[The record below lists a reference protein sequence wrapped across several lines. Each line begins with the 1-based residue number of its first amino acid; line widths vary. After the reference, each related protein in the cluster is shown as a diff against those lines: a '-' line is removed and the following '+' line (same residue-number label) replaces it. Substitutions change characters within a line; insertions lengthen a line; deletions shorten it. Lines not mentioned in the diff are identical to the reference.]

1 MEQLTVSQQQ
11 PIASRPVT
19 TRVKSRRRT
28 AVVGGL
34 IALVALGLLGAL
46 AWYLTHQKPTEGGA
60 GGSPGGGRGGAG
72 STVGVATAEARDIP
86 VQLDALGTVLPAAI
100 VTVRPQVSGVLQK
113 ILFKEGDTVHAGQV
127 LAMIDPRQF
136 EMALMQSTGQRQ
148 RDDAQLAS
156 ARVTLRRFQTL
167 LAEDSI
173 ARQEVDTQAA
183 LVKQLEGTSTS
194 DRASEGTARL
204 NLGYSKIVAP
214 IRGRVGLRVVDVG
227 NVVGSNDVNGI
238 AVITQVN
245 PIDVQ
250 FAVPQDQ
257 VAEVLAR
264 SANGA
269 LLPVAALD
277 RTRTTVL
284 DKGRF
289 STLDNQIDL
298 QTGTVRA
305 KARFANDG
313 LRLFPNQ
320 FVNVQLQLRMIAG
333 AVTVP
338 VTALRHGS
346 NGDYVFVLNR
356 AERTAALRPVTRG
369 QTTVDRVEI
378 TSGLALGEQVITEG
392 ADRLKDGAKVMLPG
406 DRPPMAGA
414 GKGKRGG
421 RLDAASAS
429 SEATPAAAGRRKR
442 PATDAAQ

>member
-1 MEQLTVSQQQ
+1 MDQLTAPQQHT
-11 PIASRPVT
+11 PAKNYT
-19 TRVKSRRRT
+19 TVRAGPQGRT
-28 AVVGGL
+28 VVAGGL
-34 IALVALGLLGAL
+34 IALIALSILGAL
-46 AWYLTHQKPTEGGA
+46 AWYLTHHKPTEGGA
-60 GGSPGGGRGGAG
+60 YGGRGSPG

-100 VTVRPQVSGVLQK
+100 VTVRPQVGGVLQK

-127 LAMIDPRQF
+127 LATIDPRQF
-136 EMALMQSTGQRQ
+136 EMALMQSSGQRQ
-148 RDDAQLAS
+148 RDEAQLAG
-156 ARVTLRRFQTL
+156 AKVTLHRFQTL
-167 LAEDSI
+167 LGEDSI

-183 LVKQLEGTSTS
+183 LVQQIEGTVTA
-194 DRASEGTARL
+194 DRASEGVARL

-214 IRGRVGLRVVDVG
+214 ISGRLGLRVVDVG

-264 SANGA
+264 AATGTV
-269 LLPVAALD
+269 LPVAALD

-284 DKGRF
+284 AKGRF

-320 FVNVQLQLRMIAG
+320 FVNVQLQLRVIAG

-346 NGDYVFVLNR
+346 NGDYVFVLNKV
-356 AERTAALRPVTRG
+356 ERTVVFRPVTRG

-378 TSGLALGEQVITEG
+378 IRGVGLGEEVITEG
-392 ADRLKDGAKVMLPG
+392 ADRLKDGSKVMLPG
-406 DRPPMAGA
+406 DRPAMGGR
-414 GKGKRGG
+414 GKSKRGG
-421 RLDAASAS
+421 SVDDA
-429 SEATPAAAGRRKR
+429 ATPAGAVPAAGARRKR
-442 PATDAAQ
+442 PVTDAAQ

>member
-1 MEQLTVSQQQ
+1 MDQLTVSQQQ
-11 PIASRPVT
+11 PLASGPVT

-46 AWYLTHQKPTEGGA
+46 AWYLTHQKPLEGGA
-60 GGSPGGGRGGAG
+60 GGSPGSGRGGAG

-214 IRGRVGLRVVDVG
+214 ISGRVGLRVVDVG

-421 RLDAASAS
+421 RLDAAPAS

>member
-1 MEQLTVSQQQ
+1 MDQLTAPQQHT
-11 PIASRPVT
+11 PAKNNTAIRVRP
-19 TRVKSRRRT
+19 RART
-28 AVVGGL
+28 VVAGSL
-34 IALVALGLLGAL
+34 IALIALIILGAL

-60 GGSPGGGRGGAG
+60 YGGRGGPG

-86 VQLDALGTVLPAAI
+86 VQLEALGTVLPASI
-100 VTVRPQVSGVLQK
+100 VTVRPQVGGVLQK

-127 LAMIDPRQF
+127 LATIDPRQF
-136 EMALMQSTGQRQ
+136 EMALMQSSGQRQ
-148 RDDAQLAS
+148 RDEAQLAG
-156 ARVTLRRFQTL
+156 AKVTLQRFQTL
-167 LAEDSI
+167 LGEDSI

-183 LVKQLEGTSTS
+183 LVKQLEGTVTA
-194 DRASEGTARL
+194 DRASEGVARL

-214 IRGRVGLRVVDVG
+214 ISGRLGLRVVDVG

-264 SANGA
+264 EATGT

-284 DKGRF
+284 ARGRF

-320 FVNVQLQLRMIAG
+320 FVNIQLQLRVIAG

-346 NGDYVFVLNR
+346 NGDYVFVLNK
-356 AERTAALRPVTRG
+356 AKRTAAFRPVTRG

-378 TSGLALGEQVITEG
+378 IRGVGLGEEVITEG
-392 ADRLKDGAKVMLPG
+392 ADRLKDGSKVMLPG
-406 DRPPMAGA
+406 DRPAMGGT
-414 GKGKRGG
+414 GKSKRGG
-421 RLDAASAS
+421 SADDAS
-429 SEATPAAAGRRKR
+429 TPAGVPPAAGARRRR
-442 PATDAAQ
+442 PVTDAAQ